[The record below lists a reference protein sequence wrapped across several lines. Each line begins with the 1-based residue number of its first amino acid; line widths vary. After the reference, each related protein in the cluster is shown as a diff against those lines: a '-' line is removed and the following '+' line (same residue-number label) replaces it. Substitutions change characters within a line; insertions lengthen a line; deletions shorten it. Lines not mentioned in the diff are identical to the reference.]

1 MLLTHAHT
9 HTHTSNAHF
18 HYRALETYQE
28 WEDGI
33 PPKALARLQD
43 MATAVEMT
51 AKQHEKMRTTRA
63 LQREATA
70 HAVEELRTA
79 LDAVESVRSAGGGVA
94 TPTSS
99 LAPANSLVPLVKEAS
114 GDAKDI
120 YESVSLPPVLPPGAK
135 RPPRLDPLSV
145 DAGESAPMPT
155 SMHQALLEREANE
168 GARNLSMGTTKGI
181 EWAVTKL
188 KDAVALV
195 ETLKDQLERKRQKKR
210 MYAVRALSA
219 EVAVAKLSALDT
231 LSASKAARAAGREI
245 GWDPLARKSAVAVAR
260 AENEEDD
267 QDLIRA
273 LKRQVACLQTSLCL
287 RDNALRALADSEVR
301 RDVLDRMGATPS
313 SGDKEG
319 SDGKAFAAPT
329 ATSPTDLKAVTKAV
343 VKGMTEEE
351 SEVQALAAELMAER
365 SFSEAQSRMMAGGN
379 LINFDRNI
387 VDEANRPDRANV
399 GCEAISEE
407 IDHELRI
414 LGEISAITAEREH
427 LQEVLKAKMAK
438 DEAGEYAA
446 DWDVVDEYLEDII
459 DDVVEETRK
468 EEMEEEIAKT
478 ENFDVDYSMLCED
491 DLHLQHSPTKRG
503 SVMAMTDAMF
513 DIHDHVSPRHKSYES
528 LQADARSAA
537 GMKLLTTYRR
547 VVMVNEALQQMRRRE
562 AVEQYQATF

>member
-1 MLLTHAHT
+1 M
-9 HTHTSNAHF
+9 
-18 HYRALETYQE
+18 
-28 WEDGI
+28 
-33 PPKALARLQD
+33 
-43 MATAVEMT
+43 
-51 AKQHEKMRTTRA
+51 
-63 LQREATA
+63 
-70 HAVEELRTA
+70 
-79 LDAVESVRSAGGGVA
+79 
-94 TPTSS
+94 
-99 LAPANSLVPLVKEAS
+99 
-114 GDAKDI
+114 
-120 YESVSLPPVLPPGAK
+120 
-135 RPPRLDPLSV
+135 
-145 DAGESAPMPT
+145 
-155 SMHQALLEREANE
+155 
-168 GARNLSMGTTKGI
+168 
-181 EWAVTKL
+181 
-188 KDAVALV
+188 
-195 ETLKDQLERKRQKKR
+195 
-210 MYAVRALSA
+210 
-219 EVAVAKLSALDT
+219 
-231 LSASKAARAAGREI
+231 
-245 GWDPLARKSAVAVAR
+245 
-260 AENEEDD
+260 
-267 QDLIRA
+267 
-273 LKRQVACLQTSLCL
+273 
-287 RDNALRALADSEVR
+287 
-301 RDVLDRMGATPS
+301 
-313 SGDKEG
+313 
-319 SDGKAFAAPT
+319 
-329 ATSPTDLKAVTKAV
+329 TKAV